1 MTLNSRMSNKM
12 EKYFVI
18 GQIVNTQGI
27 KGEMRVVPSTDDI
40 TRFERLD
47 YVYVERRGELAKM
60 NITSVRYH
68 KQFVLIKLEGVND
81 MTAAEGFKGAYLK
94 VTEDMAIPCAE
105 NEYYIRDL
113 LGMTVKTPENEVI
126 GTLSDVIET
135 GANDV
140 YVVKREGKKDLLL
153 PAIKSCIT
161 NVDVENNVMLAVVPE
176 GLEP

>member
-1 MTLNSRMSNKM
+1 
-12 EKYFVI
+12 
-18 GQIVNTQGI
+18 
-27 KGEMRVVPSTDDI
+27 
-40 TRFERLD
+40 
-47 YVYVERRGELAKM
+47 
-60 NITSVRYH
+60 
-68 KQFVLIKLEGVND
+68 
-81 MTAAEGFKGAYLK
+81 
-94 VTEDMAIPCAE
+94 
-105 NEYYIRDL
+105 
-113 LGMTVKTPENEVI
+113 MTVKTPENEVI